1 MSGYSNCS
9 QEAVLLGSGRCFLSL
24 LIKKTNIPYSLTVG
38 TLQQEED
45 KSGQVC
51 PALPWCLLAQM
62 SW

>member
-1 MSGYSNCS
+1 MKNIHFSITKNS
-9 QEAVLLGSGRCFLSL
+9 SL
-24 LIKKTNIPYSLTVG
+24 VG

-51 PALPWCLLAQM
+51 PALPWCLSAQM